1 MENTTTNEIFVLSQ
15 DSKEIFQGTE
25 SECYIKLQRMQSF
38 SADWAIKYEGYKI
51 ELLNNKK

>member
-1 MENTTTNEIFVLSQ
+1 MENTTKNEIFVLSQ

-38 SADWAIKYEGYKI
+38 SADWAMKYEGYKI